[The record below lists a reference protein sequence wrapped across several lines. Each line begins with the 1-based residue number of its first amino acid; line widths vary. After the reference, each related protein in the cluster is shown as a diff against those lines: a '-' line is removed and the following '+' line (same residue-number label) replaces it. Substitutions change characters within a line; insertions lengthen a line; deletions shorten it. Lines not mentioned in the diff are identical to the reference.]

1 MHLKLPE
8 TLLHQHKTA
17 PQTPGLSLLSQDN
30 VLNIV
35 TRRKS
40 KGRLL
45 GDMYHNCLT
54 MGWLSFFATMTAA
67 YLLLNLLFS
76 VGFYLVPH
84 GLSNVHSGNFWG
96 DFFFSAQTLSTV
108 GYGYIYPQS
117 PAANALATF
126 EMLVGVI
133 STAII
138 TGLVFARFSRPQ
150 ARVLFSSIVTI
161 FQEGENL
168 KLNFRLGNLR
178 NTPLMNTS
186 VEAILAR
193 TRCDENGHTSLQLEI
208 LPLVYNHFPVF
219 PVSLSF
225 THHITESSPLHG
237 LDKATL
243 EEQQARIFLIFNA
256 TDPVSAQ
263 DVFAHHTYMAQDML
277 YGARF
282 VSLLRASGQGL
293 MEVDFSLFHTTS
305 PDPLPARD
313 EEPITVTD
321 ETSAGTD

>member
-8 TLLHQHKTA
+8 TLLHSHKPA
-17 PQTPGLSLLSQDN
+17 RSVPGMSLLSQDN

-35 TRRKS
+35 TRRKTHNH
-40 KGRLL
+40 LL

-54 MGWLSFFATMTAA
+54 MGWMRFFATITAA

-84 GLSNVHSGNFWG
+84 GLSNVKAGNLWG

-108 GYGYIYPQS
+108 GYGYIYPQGVIANLL
-117 PAANALATF
+117 AAL
-126 EMLVGVI
+126 EMLIGTI
-133 STAII
+133 LTAII

-150 ARVLFSSIVTI
+150 ARVLFSNVVTI
-161 FQEGENL
+161 FQDGNYP

-186 VEAILAR
+186 IEAILAR
-193 TRCDENGHTSLQLEI
+193 THSDEHGHTSLQLEH
-208 LPLVYNHFPVF
+208 LTLVHNHFPVF

-225 THHITESSPLHG
+225 SHYITEDSPLYG
-237 LDKATL
+237 LDQSTL
-243 EEQQARIFLIFNA
+243 ETQQARIFLLLNA

-263 DVFAHHTYMAQDML
+263 DVFANHVYTAQEIL

-282 VSLLRASGQGL
+282 VNLLKTSEQGI
-293 MEVDFSLFHTTS
+293 MEVDFSLFHMTAS
-305 PDPLPARD
+305 DPLPTKH
-313 EEPITVTD
+313 EEPTTAPD
-321 ETSAGTD
+321 NTPSGTA